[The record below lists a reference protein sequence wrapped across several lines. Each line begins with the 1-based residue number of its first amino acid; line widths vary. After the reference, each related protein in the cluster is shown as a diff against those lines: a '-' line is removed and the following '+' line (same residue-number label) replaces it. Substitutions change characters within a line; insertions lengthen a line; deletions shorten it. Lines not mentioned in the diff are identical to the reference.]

1 VVLSGKR
8 QNDLNKYH
16 LQTGNGPAQ
25 STYEAF
31 SLSTREAFPFSTREP
46 FTFVIR
52 QLPHSRG
59 GGVEA
64 NSSPRRQRHRGGLI
78 SIEAAAAAN
87 MARSKRGHNARTQ
100 ARNSR
105 GQFCSEPRVR
115 FIYSDSESDYDSN
128 LVTPAPTLTMAKT
141 KKKVTFF
148 FYVHLM
154 FLGWHF
160 TTSM

>member
-16 LQTGNGPAQ
+16 LQTGNGPTQ
-25 STYEAF
+25 STCEAF

-64 NSSPRRQRHRGGLI
+64 NSSPRRRRRHRGGLI
-78 SIEAAAAAN
+78 SIDG
-87 MARSKRGHNARTQ
+87 KKQ
-100 ARNSR
+100 ARPQR
-105 GQFCSEPRVR
+105 
-115 FIYSDSESDYDSN
+115 SDPSAQ
-128 LVTPAPTLTMAKT
+128 LARAVL
-141 KKKVTFF
+141 
-148 FYVHLM
+148 L
-154 FLGWHF
+154 
-160 TTSM
+160 